1 MKMTGESREIE
12 QTRISIWKRIR
23 SMKEF
28 SVLVILLAL
37 VVFISIMS
45 PAFLTVTNLRT
56 TAIGFS
62 CNAIIAIAMT
72 LALVSGGFD
81 LSVGSV
87 LGLSSGCV
95 VVLSNSGVNIWLA
108 CIVGILAGVFC
119 GAVNGLLIGYLNLNA
134 FITTL
139 GMQQMARGIVYV
151 LTNGGSIGL
160 QDAPGVEAFRFIGSG
175 SFGSVPTLVV
185 VCLILVVIG
194 DVMVRRSGAARNVF
208 FVGSNEKTAMLSGI
222 NTRMVKT
229 MVYVLTGTLSGLA
242 GVLTA
247 SRFGTATSSTGDGVE
262 MTVISAAVIGGVSLS
277 GGKGTVAGAVLG
289 VIMMSVISNILVI
302 LSVSVHWQ
310 NFITGAI
317 LILAIIFDVLSNRKK
332 N

>member
-1 MKMTGESREIE
+1 MNNEAVKIVGEKQSV
-12 QTRISIWKRIR
+12 WKKIR
-23 SMKEF
+23 SIKEF
-28 SVLVILLAL
+28 SVLVILIIL

-87 LGLSSGCV
+87 LGLSAVCV
-95 VVLSNSGVNIWLA
+95 VVLTNRGLNIFLA
-108 CIVGILAGVFC
+108 CIIGIVVGVIC
-119 GAVNGLLIGYLNLNA
+119 GFINGALIGYLNLNA

-139 GMQQMARGIVYV
+139 GMQQMARGLVYV

-160 QDAPGVEAFRFIGSG
+160 QDAPGVEAFRVVGSG
-175 SFGSVPTLVV
+175 SIGQVPVLFL
-185 VCLILVVIG
+185 VCLAFVIIG
-194 DVMVRRSGAARNVF
+194 DILVRRSAVARNVF

-222 NTRMVKT
+222 NTRKVK
-229 MVYVLTGTLSGLA
+229 MLVYALTGALSGIA

-247 SRFGTATSSTGDGVE
+247 SRFGTATSSTGSGVE
-262 MTVISAAVIGGVSLS
+262 MTVISAAVIGGASLT

-289 VIMMSVISNILVI
+289 VVMMSVINNILVI
-302 LSVSVHWQ
+302 LNVSVHWQ

-317 LILAIIFDVLSNRKK
+317 LIVAIVFDTMSNRKR

>member
-1 MKMTGESREIE
+1 M
-12 QTRISIWKRIR
+12 
-23 SMKEF
+23 
-28 SVLVILLAL
+28 
-37 VVFISIMS
+37 
-45 PAFLTVTNLRT
+45 
-56 TAIGFS
+56 
-62 CNAIIAIAMT
+62 
-72 LALVSGGFD
+72 
-81 LSVGSV
+81 SVGSV
-87 LGLSSGCV
+87 LGLSSVCV

-317 LILAIIFDVLSNRKK
+317 LILAIIFDVLSNRKRIKGRMLFVK

>member
-1 MKMTGESREIE
+1 MKSEAEIKSPG
-12 QTRISIWKRIR
+12 RGYSAWKKIR

-37 VVFISIMS
+37 VIFISVLS

-87 LGLSSGCV
+87 LGLSAVCV
-95 VVLSNSGVNIWLA
+95 VVLTNGGWNVWIS
-108 CIVGILAGVFC
+108 CIVGILVGVFC
-119 GAVNGLLIGYLNLNA
+119 GGINGVLIGYLNLNA

-160 QDAPGVEAFRFIGSG
+160 KDAPGVKAFRVIGSG
-175 SFGSVPTLVV
+175 SIGKLPVLFL
-185 VCLILVVIG
+185 VCLILVIIG
-194 DVMVRRSGAARNVF
+194 DIFVRRSGIVRNVF

-222 NTRMVKT
+222 NTKLVKT
-229 MVYVLTGTLSGLA
+229 MVYVLTGALAGLA

-247 SRFGTATSSTGDGVE
+247 SRFGTATSSTGSGVE
-262 MTVISAAVIGGVSLS
+262 MTVISAAVIGGVSLT

-289 VIMMSVISNILVI
+289 VVLMSVISNILVI
-302 LSVSVHWQ
+302 LNVSVHWQ

-317 LILAIIFDVLSNRKK
+317 LILAIIFDSLSNRKK

>member
-1 MKMTGESREIE
+1 MKNTEDHSGQSSRM
-12 QTRISIWKRIR
+12 SVWKKIR

-28 SVLVILLAL
+28 SVLVILLVL
-37 VVFISIMS
+37 VVFISVMS

-87 LGLSSGCV
+87 LGLSAVCV
-95 VVLSNSGVNIWLA
+95 VVLTNNGLNVWLA
-108 CIVGILAGVFC
+108 CLVGLLAGAFC
-119 GAVNGLLIGYLNLNA
+119 GTINGVLIGYMNLNA

-160 QDAPGVEAFRFIGSG
+160 KDAPGVTAFRVIGSG
-175 SFGSVPTLVV
+175 SIGKIPVLVI
-185 VCLILVVIG
+185 VCLILVIIG
-194 DVMVRRSGAARNVF
+194 DILVRRSGVARNVF

-222 NTRMVKT
+222 NTRLVKT

-247 SRFGTATSSTGDGVE
+247 SRFGTATSSTGSGVE

-302 LSVSVHWQ
+302 LNVSVHWQ

>member
-1 MKMTGESREIE
+1 MKNTEDRSGQSSRM
-12 QTRISIWKRIR
+12 SVWKKIR

-28 SVLVILLAL
+28 SVLVILLVL
-37 VVFISIMS
+37 VVFISVMS

-87 LGLSSGCV
+87 LGLSAVCV
-95 VVLSNSGVNIWLA
+95 VVLTNNGLTVWLA
-108 CIVGILAGVFC
+108 CLVGLLAGAFC
-119 GAVNGLLIGYLNLNA
+119 GTINGVLIGYMNLNA

-151 LTNGGSIGL
+151 MTNGGSIGL
-160 QDAPGVEAFRFIGSG
+160 KDAPGVAAFRVIGSG
-175 SFGSVPTLVV
+175 SIGKIPVLVI
-185 VCLILVVIG
+185 VCLILVIIG
-194 DVMVRRSGAARNVF
+194 DILVRRSGVARNVF

-222 NTRMVKT
+222 NTRLVKT

-247 SRFGTATSSTGDGVE
+247 SRFGTATSSTGSGVE

-302 LSVSVHWQ
+302 LNVSVHWQ

>member
-1 MKMTGESREIE
+1 MNNEAVKTVGEKQSV
-12 QTRISIWKRIR
+12 WKKIR
-23 SMKEF
+23 SIKEF
-28 SVLVILLAL
+28 SVLVILIIL

-87 LGLSSGCV
+87 LGLSAVCV
-95 VVLSNSGVNIWLA
+95 VVLTNHGLNIFLA
-108 CIVGILAGVFC
+108 CIIGIVVGVAC
-119 GAVNGLLIGYLNLNA
+119 GFINGALIGYLNLNA

-139 GMQQMARGIVYV
+139 GMQQMARGLVYV

-160 QDAPGVEAFRFIGSG
+160 QDAPGVEAFRVVGSG
-175 SFGSVPTLVV
+175 SIGQVPVLFL
-185 VCLILVVIG
+185 VCLAFVIIG
-194 DVMVRRSGAARNVF
+194 DILVRRSAVARNVF

-222 NTRMVKT
+222 NTRKVK
-229 MVYVLTGTLSGLA
+229 MLVYALTGALSGIA

-247 SRFGTATSSTGDGVE
+247 SRFGTATSSTGSGVE
-262 MTVISAAVIGGVSLS
+262 MTVISAAVIGGASLT

-289 VIMMSVISNILVI
+289 VVMMSVINNILVI
-302 LSVSVHWQ
+302 LNVSVHWQ

-317 LILAIIFDVLSNRKK
+317 LIVAIVFDTMSNRKRS
-332 N
+332 

>member
-1 MKMTGESREIE
+1 MSNIAEKEVQKKKVSV
-12 QTRISIWKRIR
+12 WKKIR

-28 SVLVILLAL
+28 SVLAILIVL

-72 LALVSGGFD
+72 LAIVSGGFD

-87 LGLSSGCV
+87 LGLSAVCV
-95 VVLSNSGVNIWLA
+95 VVLTNNGVNIWASCL
-108 CIVGILAGVFC
+108 IGISVGTFC
-119 GAVNGLLIGYLNLNA
+119 GIVNGLLIGYLNLNA

-139 GMQQMARGIVYV
+139 GMQQMARGIIYV

-160 QDAPGVEAFRFIGSG
+160 KDAPGVKAFRVIGSG
-175 SFGSVPTLVV
+175 SIGKFPVLVL

-194 DVMVRRSGAARNVF
+194 DILVRRSGLARNVF

-222 NTRMVKT
+222 NTRLVKA
-229 MVYVLTGTLSGLA
+229 MVYVLTGALSGLA

-247 SRFGTATSSTGDGVE
+247 SRFGTATSSTGSGVE
-262 MTVISAAVIGGVSLS
+262 MTVISAAVIGGASLA

-289 VIMMSVISNILVI
+289 VIMMSVINNILVI
-302 LSVSVHWQ
+302 LNVSVHWQ

-317 LILAIIFDVLSNRKK
+317 LILAIIFDTLSNRKRS
-332 N
+332 

>member
-1 MKMTGESREIE
+1 MNNEAVKIVGEKQSV
-12 QTRISIWKRIR
+12 WKKIR
-23 SMKEF
+23 SIKEF
-28 SVLVILLAL
+28 SVLVILIIL
-37 VVFISIMS
+37 VVFISLMS

-87 LGLSSGCV
+87 LGLSAVCV
-95 VVLSNSGVNIWLA
+95 VVLTNRGLNIFLA
-108 CIVGILAGVFC
+108 CIIGIAVGVIC
-119 GAVNGLLIGYLNLNA
+119 GFINGALIGYLNLNA

-139 GMQQMARGIVYV
+139 GMQQMARGLVYV

-160 QDAPGVEAFRFIGSG
+160 QDAPGVEAFRVVGSG
-175 SFGSVPTLVV
+175 SIGQVPVLFL
-185 VCLILVVIG
+185 VCLAFVIIG
-194 DVMVRRSGAARNVF
+194 DILVRRSAVARNVF

-222 NTRMVKT
+222 NTRKVK
-229 MVYVLTGTLSGLA
+229 MLVYALTGALSGIA

-247 SRFGTATSSTGDGVE
+247 SRFGTATSSTGSGVE
-262 MTVISAAVIGGVSLS
+262 MTVISAAVIGGASLT

-289 VIMMSVISNILVI
+289 VVMMSVINNILVI
-302 LSVSVHWQ
+302 LNVSVHWQ

-317 LILAIIFDVLSNRKK
+317 LIVAIVFDTMSNRKRS
-332 N
+332 

>member
-87 LGLSSGCV
+87 LGLSSVCV
-95 VVLSNSGVNIWLA
+95 VVLSNSGLNIWLA
-108 CIVGILAGVFC
+108 CIAGIVAGVFC

-277 GGKGTVAGAVLG
+277 GGKE
-289 VIMMSVISNILVI
+289 
-302 LSVSVHWQ
+302 
-310 NFITGAI
+310 
-317 LILAIIFDVLSNRKK
+317 R
-332 N
+332 

>member
-1 MKMTGESREIE
+1 MSNTAEVKKQSGQPSV
-12 QTRISIWKRIR
+12 WKRIR

-28 SVLVILLAL
+28 SVLVILIAL
-37 VVFISIMS
+37 IVFISIMS

-87 LGLSSGCV
+87 LGLSAVCV
-95 VVLSNSGVNIWLA
+95 VVLTNNGISIWLA
-108 CIVGILAGVFC
+108 CLVGILAGVFC
-119 GAVNGLLIGYLNLNA
+119 GTVNGLLIGYMDLNA

-160 QDAPGVEAFRFIGSG
+160 QDAPGVKAFRVVGSG
-175 SFGSVPTLVV
+175 SIGNVPVLVI
-185 VCLILVVIG
+185 VCLVLVIIG
-194 DVMVRRSGAARNVF
+194 DILVRRSGVARNVF
-208 FVGSNEKTAMLSGI
+208 FVGSNEKTSMLSGI
-222 NTRMVKT
+222 NTRLVKT
-229 MVYVLTGTLSGLA
+229 LVYVLTGALAGLA

-247 SRFGTATSSTGDGVE
+247 SRFGTATSSTGSGVE

-302 LSVSVHWQ
+302 LNVSVHWQ

-317 LILAIIFDVLSNRKK
+317 LILAIIFDALSNRKK

>member
-87 LGLSSGCV
+87 LGLSSVCV

>member
-1 MKMTGESREIE
+1 MNNEAVKTVGEKQSV
-12 QTRISIWKRIR
+12 WKKIR
-23 SMKEF
+23 SIKEF
-28 SVLVILLAL
+28 SVLVILIIL
-37 VVFISIMS
+37 VVFISLMS

-87 LGLSSGCV
+87 LGLSAVCV
-95 VVLSNSGVNIWLA
+95 VVLTNHGLNIFLA
-108 CIVGILAGVFC
+108 CIIGIAVGVAC
-119 GAVNGLLIGYLNLNA
+119 GFINGALIGYLNLNA

-139 GMQQMARGIVYV
+139 GMQQMARGLVYV

-160 QDAPGVEAFRFIGSG
+160 QDAPGVEAFRVVGSG
-175 SFGSVPTLVV
+175 SIGQVPVLFL
-185 VCLILVVIG
+185 VCLAFVIIG
-194 DVMVRRSGAARNVF
+194 DILVRRSAVARNVF

-222 NTRMVKT
+222 NTRKVK
-229 MVYVLTGTLSGLA
+229 MLVYALTGALSGIA

-247 SRFGTATSSTGDGVE
+247 SRFGTATSSTGSGVE
-262 MTVISAAVIGGVSLS
+262 MTVISAAVIGGASLT

-289 VIMMSVISNILVI
+289 VVMMSVINNILVI
-302 LSVSVHWQ
+302 LNVSVHWQ

-317 LILAIIFDVLSNRKK
+317 LIVAIVFDTMSNRKR

>member
-1 MKMTGESREIE
+1 MTGESREIE

-87 LGLSSGCV
+87 LGLSSVCV

>member
-1 MKMTGESREIE
+1 MNNEAVRTVGEKQSV
-12 QTRISIWKRIR
+12 WKKIR
-23 SMKEF
+23 SIKEF
-28 SVLVILLAL
+28 SVLVILIIL
-37 VVFISIMS
+37 VVFISLMS

-87 LGLSSGCV
+87 LGLSAVCV
-95 VVLSNSGVNIWLA
+95 VVLTNRGLNIFLA
-108 CIVGILAGVFC
+108 CIIGIAVGVIC
-119 GAVNGLLIGYLNLNA
+119 GFINGALIGYLNLNA

-139 GMQQMARGIVYV
+139 GMQQMARGLVYV

-160 QDAPGVEAFRFIGSG
+160 QDAPGVEAFRVVGSG
-175 SFGSVPTLVV
+175 SIGQVPVLFL
-185 VCLILVVIG
+185 VCLAFVIIG
-194 DVMVRRSGAARNVF
+194 DILVRRSAVARNVF

-222 NTRMVKT
+222 NTRKVK
-229 MVYVLTGTLSGLA
+229 MLVYALTGALSGIA

-247 SRFGTATSSTGDGVE
+247 SRFGTATSSTGSGVE
-262 MTVISAAVIGGVSLS
+262 MTVISAAVIGGASLT

-289 VIMMSVISNILVI
+289 VVMMSVINNILVI
-302 LSVSVHWQ
+302 LNVSVHWQ

-317 LILAIIFDVLSNRKK
+317 LIVAIVFDTMSNRKRS
-332 N
+332 

>member
-1 MKMTGESREIE
+1 MKSKSDSKGGNS
-12 QTRISIWKRIR
+12 QVSAWKKIR

-28 SVLVILLAL
+28 SVLVILLVL
-37 VVFISIMS
+37 IVFISIMS

-87 LGLSSGCV
+87 LGLSAVSV
-95 VVLSNSGVNIWLA
+95 VVLTNNGVSIWLA
-108 CIVGILAGVFC
+108 CLVGILVGIVCGGLNGV
-119 GAVNGLLIGYLNLNA
+119 LIGYLNLNA

-139 GMQQMARGIVYV
+139 GVQQMARGIVYV

-160 QDAPGVEAFRFIGSG
+160 QDASGVEAFRYVGSG
-175 SFGSVPTLVV
+175 SVGNIPVLVI
-185 VCLILVVIG
+185 VCLVFVIIG
-194 DVMVRRSGAARNVF
+194 DILVRRSGLARNVF

-222 NTRMVKT
+222 NTRLVKT
-229 MVYVLTGTLSGLA
+229 MVYVLTGALSGIA

-247 SRFGTATSSTGDGVE
+247 SRFGTATSSTGSGVE
-262 MTVISAAVIGGVSLS
+262 MTVISAAVIGGVSLA

-289 VIMMSVISNILVI
+289 VVMMSVISNILVI
-302 LSVSVHWQ
+302 LNVSVHWQ

>member
-1 MKMTGESREIE
+1 MKIAAEGQE
-12 QTRISIWKRIR
+12 QNKKVSVWKKIR

-28 SVLVILLAL
+28 SVLAILLAL
-37 VVFISIMS
+37 IVFISVMS

-81 LSVGSV
+81 LAVGSV
-87 LGLSSGCV
+87 LGLSAVSV
-95 VVLSNSGVNIWLA
+95 VVMTNSGVSIWLA
-108 CIVGILAGVFC
+108 CIAGILVGILC
-119 GAVNGLLIGYLNLNA
+119 GAINGLLIGYLNLNA

-160 QDAPGVEAFRFIGSG
+160 QDAAGVEAFRYVGSG
-175 SFGSVPTLVV
+175 SIGSIPVLVI
-185 VCLILVVIG
+185 VCLVLVIIG
-194 DVMVRRSGAARNVF
+194 DILVRRSGAARNVF

-222 NTRMVKT
+222 DTKMVKT
-229 MVYVLTGTLSGLA
+229 MVYVLTGALSGLA

-247 SRFGTATSSTGDGVE
+247 SRFGTATSSTGSGVE

-289 VIMMSVISNILVI
+289 VVMMSVISNILVI
-302 LSVSVHWQ
+302 LNVSVHWQ

>member
-1 MKMTGESREIE
+1 MKNTEDRSGQSSRM
-12 QTRISIWKRIR
+12 SVWKKIR

-28 SVLVILLAL
+28 SVLVILLVL
-37 VVFISIMS
+37 VVFISVMS

-87 LGLSSGCV
+87 LGLSAVCV
-95 VVLSNSGVNIWLA
+95 VVLTNNGLNVWLA
-108 CIVGILAGVFC
+108 CLVGLLAGAFC
-119 GAVNGLLIGYLNLNA
+119 GTINGVLIGYMNLNA

-160 QDAPGVEAFRFIGSG
+160 KDAPGVAAFRVIGSG
-175 SFGSVPTLVV
+175 SIGKIPVLVI
-185 VCLILVVIG
+185 VCLILVIIG
-194 DVMVRRSGAARNVF
+194 DILVRRSGVARNVF

-222 NTRMVKT
+222 NTRLVKT

-247 SRFGTATSSTGDGVE
+247 SRFGTATSSTGSGVE

-302 LSVSVHWQ
+302 LNVSVHWQ

>member
-1 MKMTGESREIE
+1 MKSVAEAKEQGGEGSVWR
-12 QTRISIWKRIR
+12 RVRSI
-23 SMKEF
+23 KEF
-28 SVLVILLAL
+28 SVLVILLVL
-37 VVFISIMS
+37 IVFISIIS

-87 LGLSSGCV
+87 LGLSAVCV
-95 VVLSNSGVNIWLA
+95 VVLSNNGISIWAACLA
-108 CIVGILAGVFC
+108 GILAGVFC

-160 QDAPGVEAFRFIGSG
+160 KDAPGVAAFRVAGSG
-175 SFGSVPTLVV
+175 SIGKVPVLAVI
-185 VCLILVVIG
+185 CLLLVVIG
-194 DVMVRRSGAARNVF
+194 DILVRRSGIVRNVF

-222 NTRMVKT
+222 NTRLVKT
-229 MVYVLTGTLSGLA
+229 MVYVLTGALSGVA

-247 SRFGTATSSTGDGVE
+247 SRFGTATSSTGSGVE

-289 VIMMSVISNILVI
+289 VILMSVISNILVI
-302 LSVSVHWQ
+302 LNVSVHWQ

>member
-87 LGLSSGCV
+87 LGLSSVCV

-108 CIVGILAGVFC
+108 CIAGILAGVFC

>member
-1 MKMTGESREIE
+1 MSNTAEVKKQSGQPSV
-12 QTRISIWKRIR
+12 WKRIR

-28 SVLVILLAL
+28 SVLVILIAL
-37 VVFISIMS
+37 IVFISIMS

-87 LGLSSGCV
+87 LGLSAVCV
-95 VVLSNSGVNIWLA
+95 VVLTNNGISVWLA
-108 CIVGILAGVFC
+108 CLVGILAGVFC
-119 GAVNGLLIGYLNLNA
+119 GTVNGLLIGYMDLNA

-160 QDAPGVEAFRFIGSG
+160 QDAPGVKAFRVVGSG
-175 SFGSVPTLVV
+175 SIGNVPVLVI
-185 VCLILVVIG
+185 VCLVLVIIG
-194 DVMVRRSGAARNVF
+194 DILVRRSGVARNVF
-208 FVGSNEKTAMLSGI
+208 FVGSNEKTSMLSGI
-222 NTRMVKT
+222 NTRLVKT
-229 MVYVLTGTLSGLA
+229 LVYVLTGALAGLA

-247 SRFGTATSSTGDGVE
+247 SRFGTATSSTGSGVE

-302 LSVSVHWQ
+302 LNVSVHWQ

-317 LILAIIFDVLSNRKK
+317 LILAIIFDALSNRKK

>member
-87 LGLSSGCV
+87 LGLSSVCG

-139 GMQQMARGIVYV
+139 GMQQMARGMVYV

>member
-1 MKMTGESREIE
+1 MNNTTEKKE
-12 QTRISIWKRIR
+12 QSGQLSAWKRIR

-28 SVLVILLAL
+28 SVLVILIVL

-72 LALVSGGFD
+72 LALVSGGLD

-87 LGLSSGCV
+87 LGLSAVCV
-95 VVLSNSGVNIWLA
+95 VVLTNSGISIWLA
-108 CIVGILAGVFC
+108 CIVGILAGIFC
-119 GAVNGLLIGYLNLNA
+119 GTINGLLIGYLNLNA

-160 QDAPGVEAFRFIGSG
+160 KEAPGVEAFRVAGSG
-175 SFGSVPTLVV
+175 SIGNMPVLVI
-185 VCLILVVIG
+185 VCLVLVIIG
-194 DVMVRRSGAARNVF
+194 DILVRRSGVARNVF

-222 NTRMVKT
+222 NTKMVKT
-229 MVYVLTGTLSGLA
+229 FVYVLTGALAGLA

-247 SRFGTATSSTGDGVE
+247 SRFGTATSSTGSGVE

-302 LSVSVHWQ
+302 LNVSVHWQ

-317 LILAIIFDVLSNRKK
+317 LILAIIFDAFSNRRK

>member
-1 MKMTGESREIE
+1 MKHLGESKELE
-12 QTRISIWKRIR
+12 KSHISVWKKIR

-28 SVLVILLAL
+28 SVLVILLIL
-37 VVFISIMS
+37 IVFISIMS

-87 LGLSSGCV
+87 LGLSAVSV
-95 VVLSNSGVNIWLA
+95 VVLSNAGWNIWLA
-108 CIVGILAGVFC
+108 AIVGILAGVLC

-139 GMQQMARGIVYV
+139 GMQQMARGLVYV

-160 QDAPGVEAFRFIGSG
+160 QDAAGVKAFRFIGSG
-175 SFGSVPTLVV
+175 SLGNFPMLVL
-185 VCLILVVIG
+185 VCLVLVVIG
-194 DVMVRRSGAARNVF
+194 DILVRRSGAARNVF

-222 NTRMVKT
+222 NTRLVKT
-229 MVYVLTGTLSGLA
+229 MVYVLTGALSGLA

-262 MTVISAAVIGGVSLS
+262 MTVISAAVIGGVSLL

-302 LSVSVHWQ
+302 LNVSVHWQ

-317 LILAIIFDVLSNRKK
+317 LILAIIFDVLSNRRK

>member
-1 MKMTGESREIE
+1 MSNSVEVS
-12 QTRISIWKRIR
+12 QTKKVSLWKRIR
-23 SMKEF
+23 SIQEF
-28 SVLVILLAL
+28 SVLVILIVL

-87 LGLSSGCV
+87 LGLSAVTV
-95 VVLSNSGVNIWLA
+95 VVLTNNGMNVWISG
-108 CIVGILAGVFC
+108 IVGIAVGITC
-119 GAVNGLLIGYLNLNA
+119 GAVNGLLIGYMNLNA

-139 GMQQMARGIVYV
+139 GMEQMARGLVYV

-160 QDAPGVEAFRFIGSG
+160 ADSPGVKAFRVIGSG
-175 SFGSVPTLVV
+175 SIGQVPILFITCLVLV
-185 VCLILVVIG
+185 IVGDILV
-194 DVMVRRSGAARNVF
+194 RYSSAARNVF

-222 NTRMVKT
+222 NTRMVK
-229 MVYVLTGTLSGLA
+229 MIVYVLTGALSGLA

-247 SRFGTATSSTGDGVE
+247 SRFGTATSSTGNGVE
-262 MTVISAAVIGGVSLS
+262 MTVISAAVIGGASLT

-289 VIMMSVISNILVI
+289 VVMMSVINNILVI
-302 LSVSVHWQ
+302 MNVSVHWQ

-317 LILAIIFDVLSNRKK
+317 LIIAIIFDNISNNKK

>member
-87 LGLSSGCV
+87 LGLSSVCV
-95 VVLSNSGVNIWLA
+95 VVLSNSGLNIWLA
-108 CIVGILAGVFC
+108 CIAGIVAGVFC

>member
-1 MKMTGESREIE
+1 MKNVAGTKE
-12 QTRISIWKRIR
+12 QKEKLSAWKKIR

-28 SVLVILLAL
+28 SVLVILLVL
-37 VVFISIMS
+37 VLFISVLS

-87 LGLSSGCV
+87 LGLSAVCV
-95 VVLSNSGVNIWLA
+95 VVLTNNGWSVWMA
-108 CIVGILAGVFC
+108 CIVGILVGIFC
-119 GAVNGLLIGYLNLNA
+119 GGINGLLIGYMNLNA

-160 QDAPGVEAFRFIGSG
+160 HDAPGVKAFRVIGSG
-175 SFGSVPTLVV
+175 SIGKFPVLFL
-185 VCLILVVIG
+185 VCLILVIIG
-194 DVMVRRSGAARNVF
+194 DIFVRRSGIVRNVF

-222 NTRMVKT
+222 NTKLVKT
-229 MVYVLTGTLSGLA
+229 MVYVLTGALSGLA

-247 SRFGTATSSTGDGVE
+247 SRFGTATSSTGSGVE
-262 MTVISAAVIGGVSLS
+262 MTVISAAVIGGVSLT

-289 VIMMSVISNILVI
+289 VVLMSVISNILVI
-302 LSVSVHWQ
+302 LNVSVHWQ

-317 LILAIIFDVLSNRKK
+317 LILAIIFDALSNRKK

>member
-1 MKMTGESREIE
+1 MKMAGESREIE

-87 LGLSSGCV
+87 LGLSSVCV
-95 VVLSNSGVNIWLA
+95 VVLSNSGLNIWLA
-108 CIVGILAGVFC
+108 CIAGIVAGVLC
-119 GAVNGLLIGYLNLNA
+119 LAVNGLLIGYLNLNA

>member
-1 MKMTGESREIE
+1 MKNVAGTKE
-12 QTRISIWKRIR
+12 QKEKLSAWKKIR

-28 SVLVILLAL
+28 SVLVILLVL
-37 VVFISIMS
+37 VLFISVLS

-87 LGLSSGCV
+87 LGLSAVCV
-95 VVLSNSGVNIWLA
+95 VVLTNNGWSVWMA
-108 CIVGILAGVFC
+108 CIVGILVGIFC
-119 GAVNGLLIGYLNLNA
+119 GGINGLLIGYMNLNA

-160 QDAPGVEAFRFIGSG
+160 QDAPGVKAFRVIGSG
-175 SFGSVPTLVV
+175 SIGKFPVLFL
-185 VCLILVVIG
+185 VCLILVIIG
-194 DVMVRRSGAARNVF
+194 DIFVRRS
-208 FVGSNEKTAMLSGI
+208 MLSGI
-222 NTRMVKT
+222 NTKLVKT
-229 MVYVLTGTLSGLA
+229 MVYVLTGALSGLA

-247 SRFGTATSSTGDGVE
+247 SRFGTATSSTGSGVE
-262 MTVISAAVIGGVSLS
+262 MTVISAAVIGGVSLT

-289 VIMMSVISNILVI
+289 VVLMSVISNILVI
-302 LSVSVHWQ
+302 LNVSVHWQ

-317 LILAIIFDVLSNRKK
+317 LILAIIFDALSNRKK